1 MGGEFAATCTSDVSI
16 RSVSIDRNGR
26 QGIATACANGI
37 VIDRVKILHSHTT
50 AIDLEPNGDG
60 SNTENIEISNSY
72 LNARITSVASAGT
85 YDISNVSMHDNIVG
99 GWDPSYPW
107 LCVCGPSSSHRHDW
121 RVWNNRTL
129 RGSEDISTVK
139 FTNVRNVR
147 FSGNTSNSS
156 GKNPVPSVKLV
167 NVTGMIKITDN
178 TLQGAAA
185 RIRRIPRRQQSK
197 RAEIG
202 SMVGRARR
210 LVNPPRNTITKP
222 TDRYLTSR
230 EPGGRGRLPGLA
242 SQSNA

>member
-1 MGGEFAATCTSDVSI
+1 M
-16 RSVSIDRNGR
+16 SIDRNGR

-85 YDISNVSMHDNIVG
+85 YDVSNVSMHDNIVG

-129 RGSEDISTVK
+129 RSSEDISTVT

-156 GKNPVPSVKLV
+156 GKNPVPSVQLV
-167 NVTGMIKITDN
+167 NVTGTIQITDN
-178 TLQGAAA
+178 TLQGAVATYSADSSTAA
-185 RIRRIPRRQQSK
+185 VE
-197 RAEIG
+197 ACG
-202 SMVGRARR
+202 NR
-210 LVNPPRNTITKP
+210 LN
-222 TDRYLTSR
+222 
-230 EPGGRGRLPGLA
+230 GLQGA
-242 SQSNA
+242 SPC